1 MAASKE
7 RQIEILE
14 YKISEMNTKIKAFT
28 KFDIEGKKK
37 DVLELKKAKYEQQL
51 ADLQAS

>member
-1 MAASKE
+1 MATSKA

-14 YKISEMNTKIKAFT
+14 YKINEMNTKIKAFI
-28 KFDIEGKKK
+28 KFEIEGKKK

-51 ADLQAS
+51 AELQA